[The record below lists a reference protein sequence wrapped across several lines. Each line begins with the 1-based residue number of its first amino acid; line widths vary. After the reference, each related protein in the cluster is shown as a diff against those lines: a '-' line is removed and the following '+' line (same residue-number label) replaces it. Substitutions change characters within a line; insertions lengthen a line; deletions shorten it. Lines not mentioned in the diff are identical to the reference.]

1 MLGFSVYGQ
10 VRLAGPTRKI
20 KMFTGIVAGTSPI
33 INIEQKDIV
42 RSLTLNLEGFVMG
55 LEIGASVSLDGVCMT
70 VVSIDG
76 NLVTFDAIEET
87 LNRTTI
93 GKLGVGS
100 LVNIE
105 RSLKMGDELGGH
117 IISGHVLTTA
127 KILQIVNK
135 GEGIDMMIENP
146 PEVNQYILEKGYISI
161 DGMSLTIGKVSEDNF
176 SLHIIPETLRITT
189 IGHKNVGD
197 YVNIE
202 IDSRT
207 QAIVDTIRKSM
218 EVKK

>member
-1 MLGFSVYGQ
+1 MLGFSDYGQ

-87 LNRTTI
+87 LNRTTL